1 MSTTRAILLG
11 GVAVVAALGGGYWLG
26 RSGQPH
32 QAPAANTAPPP
43 AVTDAHAGH
52 DPAAQVTKTQMAK
65 ERQIL
70 FYQNPDGSADYSPA
84 PKKDDKGRDYTPV
97 YADPD
102 PEPEPAPAKPAG
114 KGKILYYR
122 NPMGLADTS
131 PVPKKDG
138 MGMDYVPVYEGDD
151 DGTTL
156 KVSLDK
162 VQKLGVRTE
171 AARLTTL
178 AKSIRAVGSVQV
190 DERNLTVVAPKFEGY
205 IERLN
210 VNQTGQ
216 AVKRGQS
223 LMEVYSPDLV
233 LAEQEFVVAAK
244 GAQSLD
250 NASPEARDAAR
261 SLADGALARLK
272 NWDVPTAQIE
282 KLRQGGQPSRT
293 LSFASPAGGIVLEKR
308 AVQGMRFMPGE
319 MLYQIADLSTVWVI
333 AEVFEQDLAQ
343 VSLGQVAKVN
353 FNALPG
359 LTFTGKVTFLYPTVT
374 EQTRTAKVRIEL
386 PNHEG
391 HLKPALYG
399 AVELASPVA
408 DRPVLAVPDS
418 AVLDSGTKQA
428 VLVEKGEGRFEP
440 REVKSGIRANGLIEI
455 REGLAEGEKV
465 VVRANF
471 LIDAESNL
479 RAALQS
485 FHNH

>member
-1 MSTTRAILLG
+1 MSATRALLLG
-11 GVAVVAALGGGYWLG
+11 SVAVVAALGGGYWLG
-26 RSGQPH
+26 RSGQSH
-32 QAPAANTAPPP
+32 QPPATNTAPPP
-43 AVTDAHAGH
+43 AAAGSHTGH
-52 DPAAQVTKTQMAK
+52 DAAAQVAK

-70 FYQNPDGSADYSPA
+70 FYQHPDGSADYSPV

-97 YADPD
+97 YADP
-102 PEPEPAPAKPAG
+102 EPEPVVAKPAG

-138 MGMDYVPVYEGDD
+138 MGMDYVPVYEGED

-178 AKSIRAVGSVQV
+178 ARSIRAVGSVQV
-190 DERNLTVVAPKFEGY
+190 DERNLHVVASKFEGY

-233 LAEQEFVVAAK
+233 LAEQEYLVAAT
-244 GAQSLD
+244 GAKSLE

-261 SLADGALARLK
+261 SLANGALARLK
-272 NWDVPTAQIE
+272 NWDIPTSQIE
-282 KLRQGGQPSRT
+282 KLRQGGQITRT
-293 LSFASPAGGIVLEKR
+293 LSFASPATGVVLEKR

-343 VSLGQVAKVN
+343 VNLGQTARVN

-359 LTFTGKVTFLYPTVT
+359 MTFTGKVTFLYPTVT
-374 EQTRTAKVRIEL
+374 PETRTAKVRIEL

-408 DRPVLAVPDS
+408 DQPVLAVPDS

-440 REVKSGIRANGLIEI
+440 REVKSGARANGLIEI
-455 REGLAEGEKV
+455 KEGLAEGEKV
-465 VVRANF
+465 VIRANF

>member
-1 MSTTRAILLG
+1 VAG
-11 GVAVVAALGGGYWLG
+11 GEHEGHGGKPQTVATE
-26 RSGQPH
+26 R
-32 QAPAANTAPPP
+32 
-43 AVTDAHAGH
+43 
-52 DPAAQVTKTQMAK
+52 AK

-70 FYQNPDGSADYSPA
+70 FYQNPNGTADYSPV
-84 PKKDDKGRDYTPV
+84 PKQDGTGRDYTPV
-97 YADPD
+97 YA
-102 PEPEPAPAKPAG
+102 EPEPVPVASKPAG
-114 KGKILYYR
+114 QGKILYYR

-151 DGTTL
+151 DGSTL
-156 KVSLDK
+156 KVSVDK

-178 AKSIRAVGSVQV
+178 SRSIRAVGSVQV
-190 DERNLTVVAPKFEGY
+190 DERNLHIVTAKFEGY

-216 AVKRGQS
+216 PVRRGQS

-233 LAEQEFVVAAK
+233 LAEQEFLLAAK
-244 GAQSLD
+244 GAASLE
-250 NASPEARDAAR
+250 NASPEARDSAK
-261 SLADGALARLK
+261 SLAEGALTRLR
-272 NWDVPTAQIE
+272 NWDVSNAQIE
-282 KLRQGGQPSRT
+282 RLRQGGQISRT
-293 LSFASPAGGIVLEKR
+293 LSLAAPVSGIVLEKR

-319 MLYQIADLSTVWVI
+319 MLYQIADLSTVWVV

-343 VSLGQVAKVN
+343 VSLGQTAKVS

-359 LTFTGKVTFLYPTVT
+359 RVFVGKVTFLYPTVT
-374 EQTRTAKVRIEL
+374 PETRTAKVRIEL
-386 PNHEG
+386 PNHDG

-399 AVELASPVA
+399 AVELASPVG
-408 DRPVLAVPDS
+408 DRPVLTVPDS

-428 VLVEKGEGRFEP
+428 VLVERGEGRYEP
-440 REVKSGIRANGLIEI
+440 REVTVGARAGGLIEI
-455 REGLAEGEKV
+455 QQGVSEGEKV